1 MPDQPRRIIL
11 EKSKTVR
18 RRYQRSNKRF
28 QFTASQIERIQREE
42 EREARAKRLREKEKK
57 RQANK
62 KKKAEKEAKARE
74 ARRRLGLP
82 DPHALPIPSSQ
93 PLLSKFLKKP
103 AAKPDTETETCE
115 DTESDSHSQGSIATE
130 IDESLLS
137 DLDVAAFDGQT
148 AAGASGPDNHPASID
163 EKGHVGRTQGDD
175 DEFSECSIFY
185 DEDIIKEVE
194 TIATAQVTTGRLG
207 EIDQAMK
214 ESCKPALTVGES
226 FQDDTAILLE
236 EFGHEFASDEEF
248 EQELIKLDTSQRIE
262 KMPCLEVCGHSIHYA
277 DSHPNGAPKDGAT
290 IVFIHGLGSSQNY
303 YFPILHHLTL
313 KHRCITLDTYGSARS
328 PYTGQAIT
336 ISTIASD
343 VIAVLDALHIPKA
356 VVVGHSMGG
365 LVVTLLGAQYSDR
378 ITTVVAV
385 GPTHPSESLASTMR
399 QRSDTVLE
407 VGMEAMAN
415 TVPNAATGSQASPLA
430 KAFIRELL
438 LGQNPNGYATLCQA
452 IAKAPAIDYSRIT
465 VPFLLIAGEEDKS
478 ASLEGCKYIFD
489 RVSSKTKKMEV
500 LPKVGHWHC
509 IEAPDL
515 VGGMIAGF
523 IERV

>member
-115 DTESDSHSQGSIATE
+115 DTEPDSHSQGSIATE

-248 EQELIKLDTSQRIE
+248 EQELIKLDT
-262 KMPCLEVCGHSIHYA
+262 
-277 DSHPNGAPKDGAT
+277 
-290 IVFIHGLGSSQNY
+290 
-303 YFPILHHLTL
+303 
-313 KHRCITLDTYGSARS
+313 HRCITLDTYGSARS

>member
-115 DTESDSHSQGSIATE
+115 DTEPDSHSQGSIATE

-148 AAGASGPDNHPASID
+148 AA
-163 EKGHVGRTQGDD
+163 
-175 DEFSECSIFY
+175 
-185 DEDIIKEVE
+185 
-194 TIATAQVTTGRLG
+194 
-207 EIDQAMK
+207 
-214 ESCKPALTVGES
+214 GES